1 MLKYIYVLSAVMMA
15 GAAHAETRT
24 VLVNPGTV
32 KTIAQPH
39 TTGANC
45 TSGQVRVS
53 VTSTPKIGSIKISDK
68 KIKGCN
74 GKRVT
79 YRPNSEG
86 KDSATI
92 KVTYPNGS
100 STTTKYKLK
109 IK

>member
-1 MLKYIYVLSAVMMA
+1 MLKYIYVLSAIMMA

-24 VLVNPGTV
+24 VLVNPGAV

-39 TTGANC
+39 TSGANC
-45 TSGQVRVS
+45 NSGQIRVS
-53 VTSTPKIGSIKISDK
+53 VTKSPKLGSIKVSDK
-68 KIKGCN
+68 KVKGCN
-74 GKRVT
+74 GKRISF
-79 YRPNSEG
+79 RPTSKG